1 MLAKMAYDPL
11 FQCVPLKRYAL
22 APGESQRNN
31 PMVPQVLLVQLEVFK
46 PDLPFRKKQDLFSD
60 LGGIGDRVE
69 ASKWNFR
76 LRSRGLGHKP
86 GDSDR
91 AERSQRHQSVPRARQ
106 SPLAPPP

>member
-1 MLAKMAYDPL
+1 MLAKMAYNPL

-60 LGGIGDRVE
+60 LGGIGDRFE
-69 ASKWNFR
+69 ASQWNFLLIICGIGKKQR
-76 LRSRGLGHKP
+76 DNHRHEHSKSHHRVTTSR
-86 GDSDR
+86 
-91 AERSQRHQSVPRARQ
+91 Q
-106 SPLAPPP
+106 